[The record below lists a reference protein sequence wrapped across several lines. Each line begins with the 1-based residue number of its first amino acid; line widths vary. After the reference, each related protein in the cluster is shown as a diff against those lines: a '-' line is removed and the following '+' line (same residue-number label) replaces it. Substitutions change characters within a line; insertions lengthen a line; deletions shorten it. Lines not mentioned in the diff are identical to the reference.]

1 MRFVGGQMGETSAA
15 LLVEIGSGSGY
26 GDEELARL
34 AGRLRTE
41 LLDLDIHAVQYAS
54 AEETP
59 EGAKGLPNVAAAGGL
74 VVRFIGRDVLES
86 VIGGIR
92 SWLSRQRCR
101 NIKITLDGDSLELA
115 NPSSAEQEQLVSLW
129 ISRHGG

>member
-1 MRFVGGQMGETSAA
+1 MRFVGGQMGGNSTA
-15 LLVEIGSGSGY
+15 LLVEIGSGYGY
-26 GDEELARL
+26 EDEELARL
-34 AGRLRTE
+34 TGRLRTE
-41 LLDLDIHAVQYAS
+41 LLNLDVHAVQYAN
-54 AEETP
+54 AEAAP

-74 VVRFIGRDVLES
+74 VIRFIGRDVLEA

-101 NIKITLDGDSLELA
+101 SIKITLDGDSLELV

-129 ISRHGG
+129 ISRHAG